1 MRSALGA
8 VLGLAV
14 VVRVTSL
21 EAASGPAPG
30 TYWQEDACTDRR
42 DWCVEWVHVGA
53 REVEV
58 RCRWRGERTRH
69 PGDDGT
75 RRVYVEDGRGHGF
88 DPVRTSGAAA
98 FGSRQRQQHS
108 SGSYF
113 FPRDAA
119 GSRLTL
125 RDDGARAAIG
135 DIVLDDARLATA
147 RKGWLQDLLG
157 TTTIELEDSWTNEPR
172 TCGQAL
178 RSRRDSDGGFSLE
191 RHACDAAQSCVMV
204 GPPRRVRLTP
214 EEARAFFG
222 VLAASPLLH
231 KLPPPKPT
239 SADGPRLSRITLTT
253 AKGALV
259 FEGLET
265 QDRGP
270 WVYRA
275 DGRTLLVPTDHPL
288 RALRLLQALTY
299 GPRPAADPDEPG
311 LPLRMAAQRGD
322 VAALERLVNQGAE
335 IDERTPYDGETALTV
350 ALLRGRVE
358 AVRLLLDKGADPA
371 LANRRRETP
380 LELAT
385 RDGSGALLALFT
397 ERARAAMPTEEAQ
410 AYDALGG
417 AVASGSEPLVR
428 ALLPHTPP
436 RVRDRLLGVAIRH
449 GQLEVLRL
457 LIEPGMDLDRIPAVL
472 PLHEAAQAGHVDV
485 VELLLRSGA
494 DARVVAA
501 ADGRTALSFARV
513 PSVARALLSA
523 GADVN
528 ARARDGA
535 TPLIA
540 LTDHAP
546 RPERSAYRQ
555 RRKPAPPDAMATAR
569 VLLDAGAD
577 LHARDGKGFT
587 ALQACLRRPGLT
599 TDQVALAVLLL
610 ERGADPDA
618 ADPEGVA
625 PVWRVLARHAA
636 PAGLHGYEWKPLLAA
651 LVRAGARD
659 RPNAQGVRPR
669 EHAATLRG
677 SSELLRLLEGLR
689 H

>member
-1 MRSALGA
+1 
-8 VLGLAV
+8 
-14 VVRVTSL
+14 
-21 EAASGPAPG
+21 
-30 TYWQEDACTDRR
+30 
-42 DWCVEWVHVGA
+42 
-53 REVEV
+53 
-58 RCRWRGERTRH
+58 
-69 PGDDGT
+69 
-75 RRVYVEDGRGHGF
+75 
-88 DPVRTSGAAA
+88 
-98 FGSRQRQQHS
+98 
-108 SGSYF
+108 
-113 FPRDAA
+113 
-119 GSRLTL
+119 
-125 RDDGARAAIG
+125 
-135 DIVLDDARLATA
+135 
-147 RKGWLQDLLG
+147 
-157 TTTIELEDSWTNEPR
+157 
-172 TCGQAL
+172 
-178 RSRRDSDGGFSLE
+178 
-191 RHACDAAQSCVMV
+191 
-204 GPPRRVRLTP
+204 
-214 EEARAFFG
+214 
-222 VLAASPLLH
+222 
-231 KLPPPKPT
+231 
-239 SADGPRLSRITLTT
+239 
-253 AKGALV
+253 
-259 FEGLET
+259 
-265 QDRGP
+265 
-270 WVYRA
+270 
-275 DGRTLLVPTDHPL
+275 
-288 RALRLLQALTY
+288 
-299 GPRPAADPDEPG
+299 
-311 LPLRMAAQRGD
+311 
-322 VAALERLVNQGAE
+322 
-335 IDERTPYDGETALTV
+335 
-350 ALLRGRVE
+350 
-358 AVRLLLDKGADPA
+358 
-371 LANRRRETP
+371 
-380 LELAT
+380 
-385 RDGSGALLALFT
+385 
-397 ERARAAMPTEEAQ
+397 
-410 AYDALGG
+410 
-417 AVASGSEPLVR
+417 
-428 ALLPHTPP
+428 
-436 RVRDRLLGVAIRH
+436 VAIRH

-513 PSVARALLSA
+513 PSGARAHLSA